1 MPELAADAARLLDAL
16 EVESAHVLGASFGG
30 MVAQELAIRFPERVR
45 ALVLAGA
52 TPGGPRAVLPN
63 LEELAA
69 ILGQA
74 ALALP
79 REGPPWIGALL
90 FSPEFRRRHPERV
103 RELVPLFLR
112 HLPPPWGLAARWWA
126 SVYHDTV
133 SRLPE
138 IQAPT
143 LVMHG
148 ERDGTAPVG
157 AAHLLA
163 ERIPDAELAIVP
175 EAGHAFALEAPEE
188 TLRTCLEW
196 LDRRARARRAAR
208 RTRRERR
215 AAHPRARPPDRCA
228 AHGPEPRGVGPRRCS
243 SKGTLGQSPSLEPV
257 TPGAVVFRN
266 EVFELL
272 QYEPQTE
279 RVREVPLLV
288 VPQMINK
295 YYIADLSPGQSLLE
309 WAVKQGEQTFAIS
322 WRNPDERHSDWSY
335 DTYCRAML
343 DALETVE
350 EITGTD
356 TTHVLGLCAG
366 ARSRR

>member
-1 MPELAADAARLLDAL
+1 
-16 EVESAHVLGASFGG
+16 
-30 MVAQELAIRFPERVR
+30 
-45 ALVLAGA
+45 
-52 TPGGPRAVLPN
+52 
-63 LEELAA
+63 
-69 ILGQA
+69 
-74 ALALP
+74 
-79 REGPPWIGALL
+79 
-90 FSPEFRRRHPERV
+90 
-103 RELVPLFLR
+103 
-112 HLPPPWGLAARWWA
+112 
-126 SVYHDTV
+126 
-133 SRLPE
+133 
-138 IQAPT
+138 
-143 LVMHG
+143 
-148 ERDGTAPVG
+148 
-157 AAHLLA
+157 
-163 ERIPDAELAIVP
+163 
-175 EAGHAFALEAPEE
+175 
-188 TLRTCLEW
+188 
-196 LDRRARARRAAR
+196 
-208 RTRRERR
+208 
-215 AAHPRARPPDRCA
+215 
-228 AHGPEPRGVGPRRCS
+228 
-243 SKGTLGQSPSLEPV
+243 V